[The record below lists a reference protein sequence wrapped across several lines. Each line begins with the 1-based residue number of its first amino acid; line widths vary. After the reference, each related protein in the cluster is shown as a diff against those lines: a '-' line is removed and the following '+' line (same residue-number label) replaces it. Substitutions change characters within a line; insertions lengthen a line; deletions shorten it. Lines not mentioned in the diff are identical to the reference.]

1 MALTVFRY
9 YWNKMDNIQRE
20 DLLRKMEVSESG
32 IYRRLKNMELLTLRE
47 AEAFKSHV
55 FDCFQVT
62 IKIESL
68 TQEIT
73 PQV

>member
-20 DLLRKMEVSESG
+20 DLLRKMEVSQSG
-32 IYRRLKNMELLTLRE
+32 IYRRLKKMELLTIKE
-47 AEAFKSHV
+47 AEAFKNHV
-55 FDCFQVT
+55 FECFYVT
-62 IKIESL
+62 IKIETL